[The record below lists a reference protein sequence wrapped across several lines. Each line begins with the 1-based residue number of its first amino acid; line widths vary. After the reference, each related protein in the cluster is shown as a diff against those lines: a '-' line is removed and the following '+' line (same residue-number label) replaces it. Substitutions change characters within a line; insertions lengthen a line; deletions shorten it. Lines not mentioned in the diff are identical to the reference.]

1 MKKRTII
8 YLLTICFVLGIAT
21 AVQADPVCTS
31 ADYCDSVLSVKEQTS
46 PIYNTGDYSWLI
58 SADTLFPA
66 EVRYT
71 DGKEEAS
78 DPNPELAYACSIDGT
93 AFVGCD
99 SEVFGQAGTYTLR
112 TAAVQDDELFYLES
126 TADTA
131 LTIIDSSDGSAAEN
145 LQSAGFSVIYHDT
158 LSDSGSVPSDRKVY
172 NAGETTTILGNLGL
186 NSEFNPDPLTREG
199 YSFYAWNTSA
209 DLTGESFA
217 FGATANMNGNLD
229 LYPQWAEGAEKSA
242 LMSVETQELEAK
254 QWPGEPP
261 FGGIGTPPNIASDP
275 NITWYRI
282 DGREQNHPNYPSRQ
296 DDPYTPPQRWPNPQM
311 PCTGFSTRNLTL
323 LREQP
328 AEMAYDMLGVSIDV
342 PVLNVTTDLVIVPE
356 DESGWAVDW
365 LGDRAGLLEG
375 SALPGEGTSFVAA
388 HNHLNNLEAGPF
400 LFINEL
406 AENDRVFVRDVFGK
420 LIEYS
425 VYANELFEPDEFA
438 AVQEKAAEFTN
449 ALVLITCENESSEGG
464 YLNRRVVF
472 AKPL

>member
-1 MKKRTII
+1 M
-8 YLLTICFVLGIAT
+8 GITT
-21 AVQADPVCTS
+21 AVQAEPVCTS

-46 PIYNTGDYSWLI
+46 PIYDTGDYSWLI

-71 DGKEEAS
+71 DGNEEAL
-78 DPNPELAYACSIDGT
+78 DPDPHLSYACSIDGT

-112 TAAVQDDELFYLES
+112 TAAAKNDELFYRES

-131 LTIIDSSDGSAAEN
+131 LTIIDAKDGPAAEN
-145 LQSAGFSVIYHDT
+145 LPSAGFSVIYHDI
-158 LSDSGSVPSDRKVY
+158 LSDSGSVPLDRKVY
-172 NAGETTTILGNLGL
+172 NAGETVTILGNLGL
-186 NSEFNPDPLTREG
+186 NSEFAPDPLTREG
-199 YSFYAWNTSA
+199 FNFYAWNTSA
-209 DLTGESFA
+209 NLTGESFA
-217 FGATANMNGNLD
+217 FGSTASITGNLD
-229 LYPQWAEGAEKSA
+229 LYPEWVAEIAGQAA
-242 LMSVETQELEAK
+242 LSSPVETQELEAK

-261 FGGIGTPPNIASDP
+261 FGGIASPPDFASPPD
-275 NITWYRI
+275 ITWYRVGEP
-282 DGREQNHPNYPSRQ
+282 DRF
-296 DDPYTPPQRWPNPQM
+296 PYPQM

-328 AEMAYDMLGVSIDV
+328 ANMAYDTLGISIDL
-342 PVLNVTTDLVIVPE
+342 PVLDVTTDLVIVPE

-406 AENDRVFVRDVFGK
+406 AENDRVFVRDVFGE
-420 LIEYS
+420 LLEYS
-425 VYANELFEPDEFA
+425 VYANELFKPDEFA
-438 AVQEKAAEFTN
+438 AVQEKAAEHMN
-449 ALVLITCENESSEGG
+449 SLVLITCENESTEGG